1 MYNVLKPFKALFRAI
16 VSDSSD
22 LPEPDG
28 PTINTCAPLGS
39 PSPNSLSSPCIPVD
53 TFSSSDGFIQI
64 SSTFLLSEF
73 LFSKMIFNK
82 NLYKFISL
90 PKKLSYIGFKRKLS
104 NLLVIF
110 FQLSGLLLLISS
122 LKKITKITS
131 SYCPFFFKYLF
142 FVLSMQNKTIGRTVI
157 SIQNKTISRTV
168 FFNFYYFVFFL
179 IILNSL
185 RFKK

>member
-1 MYNVLKPFKALFRAI
+1 MKLTKIIIKGYNRNLKIFKKYFKIYFYISFR
-16 VSDSSD
+16 
-22 LPEPDG
+22 L
-28 PTINTCAPLGS
+28 LS
-39 PSPNSLSSPCIPVD
+39 PSSMHNIPQ
-53 TFSSSDGFIQI
+53 G